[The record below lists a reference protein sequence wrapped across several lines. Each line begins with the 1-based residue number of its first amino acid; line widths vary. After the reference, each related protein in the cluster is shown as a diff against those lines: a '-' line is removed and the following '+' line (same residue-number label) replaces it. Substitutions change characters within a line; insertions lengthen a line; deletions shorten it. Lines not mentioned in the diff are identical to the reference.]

1 MRGRI
6 AVLRVGQLCGDSKT
20 GVWNMSEAWP
30 LMISSVKVTGSLP
43 DLQDEALDWF
53 PVDVAAEA
61 TLQVGGIDAHNP
73 TTKLAEHDTE
83 IPVYH
88 ILNPHPTP
96 TWSDL
101 LHWLRTLHPNFQV
114 LPPNQWVQQLET
126 LSGEQANHP
135 ATKLIGLWRDAYCGD
150 EEEGRNKG
158 KLVFE
163 TQKTSKTVPAMRNV
177 QPIDEALFAKIWAW
191 IEGEMARQG

>member
-1 MRGRI
+1 
-6 AVLRVGQLCGDSKT
+6 
-20 GVWNMSEAWP
+20 MSEAWP
-30 LMISSVKVTGSLP
+30 LMISSVKATGSLP
-43 DLQDEALDWF
+43 DLQDEALDWL

-61 TLQVGGIDAHNP
+61 VLQVGDIDAPNP
-73 TTKLAEHDTE
+73 PTQSANDDDTD

-88 ILNPHPTP
+88 ILNPHSTP

-101 LHWLRTLHPNFQV
+101 LHWLRTTLHPKSFQI
-114 LPPNQWVQQLET
+114 LPPNQWVQRLET
-126 LSGEQANHP
+126 LPYHP

-150 EEEGRNKG
+150 EGRKAEGGGDENGREGEGGGGDKKE

-163 TQKTSKTVPAMRNV
+163 TQKTSMTVPAIRNV

-191 IEGEMARQG
+191 IEGPGGGGGGEVGV